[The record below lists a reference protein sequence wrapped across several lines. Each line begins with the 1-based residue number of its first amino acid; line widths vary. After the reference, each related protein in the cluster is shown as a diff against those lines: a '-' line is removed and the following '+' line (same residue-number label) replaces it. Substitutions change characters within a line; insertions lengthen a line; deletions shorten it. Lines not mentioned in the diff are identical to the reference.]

1 MKRTYFYTVVV
12 LGCALLLAGCAEPQI
27 PSEDTPA
34 PTPTASPVTAAPEA
48 TAEPAVTAAPT
59 LEPSTSDSSEQIDP
73 QEESVQEYSDLSFL
87 SEEQRQLYMNAYDAR
102 FGLYGMGDNLMRL
115 WNYKI
120 VTDGSDSVPF
130 VEDHYTLYDV
140 SFNEF
145 SEKIHRIFTDSC
157 LASTDYAIKFMD
169 YDGKVAVHFS
179 LSDDLVGGTTVYA
192 LEQYPDTYRS
202 GASTEEKVEF
212 TLISHYDRNGLVET
226 PLEIYTVEYPI
237 RMVNTPDGW
246 RIDEFHT
253 TMYG

>member
-1 MKRTYFYTVVV
+1 MRKLALFLACFMVAASVS
-12 LGCALLLAGCAEPQI
+12 GCAFAERRGESSSPAASSSQPASVSEEEGPQE
-27 PSEDTPA
+27 SPA
-34 PTPTASPVTAAPEA
+34 
-48 TAEPAVTAAPT
+48 
-59 LEPSTSDSSEQIDP
+59 PSTSASSEQIEP
-73 QEESVQEYSDLSFL
+73 QEETVQEYTDLSFL
-87 SEEQRQLYMNAYDAR
+87 SQEQRKLYMNAYDAR
-102 FGLYGMGDNLMRL
+102 FGLYGMGENLMRL
-115 WNYKI
+115 WDYKM

-145 SEKIHRIFTDSC
+145 SEKIHRIFTDGC
-157 LASTDYAIKFMD
+157 LASTDYAIKFKD

-179 LSDDLVGGTTVYA
+179 LSDDLVEGTTVYA
-192 LEQYPDTYRS
+192 LEQYPDTYRP
-202 GASTEEKVEF
+202 GESTEEKVEF

-226 PLEIYTVEYPI
+226 PLEIYTIEYPI